1 MQDEKST
8 YRDDGKMKKAIII
21 VSAFLTLLI
30 TGAFHGIN
38 QKSEKIETIT
48 AEQAYM
54 NQFPNPMPNVILN
67 PMVGFPIY

>member
-1 MQDEKST
+1 
-8 YRDDGKMKKAIII
+8 MKKSIII
-21 VSAFLTLLI
+21 VSAFLSLLI

-48 AEQAYM
+48 AEQISM
-54 NQFPNPMPNVILN
+54 NQFPDPIPNVILN